1 MMLTEF
7 VMRHGQP
14 VFVMKPET
22 DMENSFIRQ
31 FSNLEIGRETEHGRT
46 CVVISGELHPHD

>member
-1 MMLTEF
+1 MLTEF